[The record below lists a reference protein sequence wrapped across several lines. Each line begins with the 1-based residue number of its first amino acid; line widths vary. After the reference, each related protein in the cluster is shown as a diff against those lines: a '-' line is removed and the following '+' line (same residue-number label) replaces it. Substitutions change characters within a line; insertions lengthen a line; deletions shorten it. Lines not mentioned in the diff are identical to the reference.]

1 MDMLAAAE
9 DVSVNSEAS
18 AAQLARDGRTRTVE
32 EERVAKAS
40 KAPVKASAKAA
51 AKPTGAEGQGKA
63 AAKAAPAETV
73 AKPAR
78 KAPAAKTAATAKRAT
93 KPAVKPAPAKTSSTK
108 ASLAKTA
115 ANKSG
120 SSKAAPPAEASIP
133 APAAGQRLPKAL
145 TELAAGLP
153 DKPWLKSYPKNMP
166 AEIGPLP
173 YSSIGD
179 FLVAA
184 CKQFAGQPAFTC
196 MGKSI
201 TYAELERLSAAFG
214 AYLQSTGLQKG
225 ARVALMMPNVL
236 QYPVAMMAVAR
247 AGYTVVNINPLYT
260 PRELEHQLKDS
271 GAQAMVILENF
282 AGTLQ
287 AVVAR
292 TAVKHVVV
300 AAMGDMLGGL
310 KGTIVNLVVRRVKKM
325 VPAWSLPGHVKF
337 NAALKAGS
345 GMNFKPATVAANDI
359 AFLQYTGGT
368 TGISKGAILL
378 HSNVLANVAQNSLWV
393 EDAYTI
399 KPKPAHLNFVCAL
412 PLYHIFAL
420 TVNALMGM
428 QQGAQNILIPNP
440 RDIPGFV
447 KELRKYPVHIFPGL
461 NTLFNA
467 LLNNEDF
474 RKLDFKP
481 LILTLGGGM
490 AVQKGVAERWK
501 ALTGCPVSE
510 GYGLSETSPVATAN
524 KFSSGDFTG
533 TIGLPLPSTEI
544 AIRDDDGNNVPLV
557 EVGEICIRGPQV
569 MAGYWNRPD
578 ETARVMTKD
587 GFFKSGD
594 MGFMD
599 ERGYTKIVDRKK
611 DMILVSGFNVYPTEL
626 EEVVALHPGVLEVAA
641 IGVPDEHSG
650 EVPKLFIV
658 KKDPAL
664 TVEAITAYC
673 RENLTGYKRPK
684 YIEFRTELPKTPVG
698 KILRRALRG

>member
-1 MDMLAAAE
+1 MAKAAKTTPPAKAKAKAATG
-9 DVSVNSEAS
+9 NAGAPKAS
-18 AAQLARDGRTRTVE
+18 SSKTASPAKTASPTRTSSP
-32 EERVAKAS
+32 AKATAKP
-40 KAPVKASAKAA
+40 KAVATGAKKTSPKPAARAATAKTGKPAA
-51 AKPTGAEGQGKA
+51 AKP
-63 AAKAAPAETV
+63 
-73 AKPAR
+73 
-78 KAPAAKTAATAKRAT
+78 
-93 KPAVKPAPAKTSSTK
+93 
-108 ASLAKTA
+108 
-115 ANKSG
+115 
-120 SSKAAPPAEASIP
+120 APPQAK
-133 APAAGQRLPKAL
+133 GLPKAI
-145 TELAAGLP
+145 TELTAGLP
-153 DKPWLKSYPKNMP
+153 EKPWLKNYPKNMP

-173 YSSIGD
+173 YNSIGD
-179 FLVAA
+179 FLVGA
-184 CKQFAGQPAFTC
+184 CKQFSGQPAYVC

-201 TYAELERLSAAFG
+201 SYAELERLSAAFG
-214 AYLQSTGLQKG
+214 AYLQSKGLEKG

-236 QYPVAMMAVAR
+236 QYPVAMMAILR
-247 AGYTVVNINPLYT
+247 AGFTVVNVNPLYT

-271 GAQAMVILENF
+271 GAQAIVILENF
-282 AGTLQ
+282 ANTLQ
-287 AVVAR
+287 AVIAR
-292 TAVKHVVV
+292 TPVKHVVV
-300 AAMGDMLGGL
+300 AEMGDMLGGL
-310 KGTIVNLVVRRVKKM
+310 KGAIVNLVVRRVKKM

-337 NAALKAGS
+337 NAALRAGA
-345 GMNFKPATVAANDI
+345 GLAFKPATVSGDDI

-368 TGISKGAILL
+368 TGVSKGATLL
-378 HSNVLANVAQNSLWV
+378 HRNVLSNVAQNSLWV
-393 EDAYTI
+393 EDAYTV
-399 KPKPAHLNFVCAL
+399 KPKPAHLNFICAL

-428 QQGAQNILIPNP
+428 QQGAQNVLIPNP

-447 KELRKYPVHIFPGL
+447 KELQKYPAHIFPGL

-490 AVQKGVAERWK
+490 AVQRGVAERWK

-524 KFSSGDFTG
+524 KFSSSEFTG

-544 AIRDDDGNNVPLV
+544 AIRDDDGNNVPLG

-578 ETARVMTKD
+578 ETAKVMTKD

-611 DMILVSGFNVYPTEL
+611 DMILVSGFNVYPNEL
-626 EEVVALHPGVLEVAA
+626 EEVVAQHPGVLEVAA

-650 EVPKLFIV
+650 EVPKLFV
-658 KKDPAL
+658 VRKDPAL
-664 TVEAITAYC
+664 TVETLTAYC
-673 RENLTGYKRPK
+673 RENLTGYKRPR
-684 YIEFRTELPKTPVG
+684 YIEFRAELPKTPVG
-698 KILRRALRG
+698 KILRRALRE